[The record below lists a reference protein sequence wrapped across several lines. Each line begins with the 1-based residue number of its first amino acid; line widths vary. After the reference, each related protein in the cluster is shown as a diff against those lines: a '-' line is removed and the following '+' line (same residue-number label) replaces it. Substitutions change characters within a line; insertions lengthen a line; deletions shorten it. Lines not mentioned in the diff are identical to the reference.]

1 MVKITTDT
9 TSMYTV
15 SEGKAMGIDLVPMTL
30 IAGDKSYREI
40 EEINVDELKE
50 LIEAGVKLTTSQPAV
65 GEVMDLF
72 EEASEESPILHI
84 TMGANFSGA
93 YSSACAVKEMMDD
106 DVKEFI
112 TVYESGTVCGINWAM
127 VNIAKDMADKGFS
140 VEEIVKVLDHIK
152 ANDRNNM
159 LPQDFAMVQRGGR
172 VSEEE
177 RKLDPSL
184 NIVPVLAFNE
194 DRSRFVALGVM
205 PSLKPAIERVIE
217 EFKNTGV
224 DGKYFITIA
233 QSYCMEDAEMAK
245 AMLDEAFP
253 DCNKKIFTLTPVF
266 TVQSGTRCVSI
277 QAFLDPAKNNLY

>member
-50 LIEAGVKLTTSQPAV
+50 LIEKGVKLTTSQPAV

-106 DVKEFI
+106 DVKDFI
-112 TVYESGTVCGINWAM
+112 SIFLN
-127 VNIAKDMADKGFS
+127 AD
-140 VEEIVKVLDHIK
+140 
-152 ANDRNNM
+152 
-159 LPQDFAMVQRGGR
+159 
-172 VSEEE
+172 
-177 RKLDPSL
+177 
-184 NIVPVLAFNE
+184 
-194 DRSRFVALGVM
+194 
-205 PSLKPAIERVIE
+205 
-217 EFKNTGV
+217 
-224 DGKYFITIA
+224 
-233 QSYCMEDAEMAK
+233 
-245 AMLDEAFP
+245 FP
-253 DCNKKIFTLTPVF
+253 
-266 TVQSGTRCVSI
+266 
-277 QAFLDPAKNNLY
+277 

>member
-40 EEINVDELKE
+40 EEINVDELKA

-127 VNIAKDMADKGFS
+127 VNIAKDMADKGFA

-253 DCNKKIFTLTPVF
+253 DCSKKIFTLTPVF

>member
-72 EEASEESPILHI
+72 EEASEETPILHI

-106 DVKEFI
+106 DIKDFI

-127 VNIAKDMADKGFS
+127 VNIAKDMADKGHT

-194 DRSRFVALGVM
+194 DRSRFISLGIM
-205 PSLKPAIERVIE
+205 PTLKPAVEKVIE
-217 EFKNTGV
+217 EFKNSGV
-224 DGKYFITIA
+224 DGKYFIIIA
-233 QSYCMEDAEMAK
+233 QSYCMEDAQMAK

-253 DCNKKIFTLTPVF
+253 DCSKKIFTLTPVF

-277 QAFLDPAKNNLY
+277 QAFLDPAKNELY

>member
-40 EEINVDELKE
+40 EEINVDELKA

-253 DCNKKIFTLTPVF
+253 DCSKKIFTLTPVF

>member
-224 DGKYFITIA
+224 DDKYFITIA

-253 DCNKKIFTLTPVF
+253 DCSKKIFTLTPVF

>member
-30 IAGDKSYREI
+30 IADDKSYREI

-72 EEASEESPILHI
+72 EHASEETPILHI

-106 DVKEFI
+106 DIKDFI

-127 VNIAKDMADKGFS
+127 VNIAKDMADKGHT

-194 DRSRFVALGVM
+194 DRSRFISLGIM
-205 PSLKPAIERVIE
+205 PTLKPAIEKVIE
-217 EFKNTGV
+217 EFKNSGV

-233 QSYCMEDAEMAK
+233 QSYCMEDAQMAK

-253 DCNKKIFTLTPVF
+253 DCSKKIFTLTPVF

-277 QAFLDPAKNNLY
+277 QAFLDPAKNKLY

>member
-15 SEGKAMGIDLVPMTL
+15 AEGKAMGIDLVPMTL

-40 EEINVDELKE
+40 EEINVDELKV
-50 LIEAGVKLTTSQPAV
+50 LIEEGVKLTTSQPAV

-72 EEASEESPILHI
+72 EEASEETPILHI

-93 YSSACAVKEMMDD
+93 YSSACAVKEMMDED
-106 DVKEFI
+106 IKDFI

-127 VNIAKDMADKGFS
+127 VNIAKDMADKGHT

-205 PSLKPAIERVIE
+205 PSLKPAVEKVIE
-217 EFKNTGV
+217 EFKNSGV

-253 DCNKKIFTLTPVF
+253 DCSKKIFTLTPVF

-277 QAFLDPAKNNLY
+277 QAFLDPEKNKLY

>member
-15 SEGKAMGIDLVPMTL
+15 AEGKAMGIDLVPMTL

-40 EEINVDELKE
+40 EEINVDELKV
-50 LIEAGVKLTTSQPAV
+50 LIEDGVKLTTSQPAV

-72 EEASEESPILHI
+72 EQASEETPILHI

-93 YSSACAVKEMMDD
+93 YSSACAVKEMMDED
-106 DVKEFI
+106 IKDFI

-127 VNIAKDMADKGFS
+127 VNIAKDMADKGHT

-205 PSLKPAIERVIE
+205 PSLKPAVEKVIE
-217 EFKNTGV
+217 EFKNSGV
-224 DGKYFITIA
+224 DGRFFITIA

-253 DCNKKIFTLTPVF
+253 DCSKKIFTLTPVF

-277 QAFLDPAKNNLY
+277 QAFLDPEKNKLY

>member
-194 DRSRFVALGVM
+194 DRSRFIALGVM

-253 DCNKKIFTLTPVF
+253 DCSKKIFTLTPVF

>member
-72 EEASEESPILHI
+72 EQASEESPILHI

-253 DCNKKIFTLTPVF
+253 DCSKKIFTLTPVF

>member
-15 SEGKAMGIDLVPMTL
+15 AEGKAMGIDLVPMTL
-30 IAGDKSYREI
+30 IAGEKSYREI
-40 EEINVDELKE
+40 EEINVDELKG
-50 LIEAGVKLTTSQPAV
+50 LIEEGVKLTTSQPAV

-84 TMGANFSGA
+84 TMGANLSGA

-106 DVKEFI
+106 DIQDYI
-112 TVYESGTVCGINWAM
+112 TVYESGTVCGVNWVM
-127 VNIAKDMADKGFS
+127 VNVAKAMADKGHT

-152 ANDRNNM
+152 ANDRNHM

-194 DRSRFVALGVM
+194 DKSRFIALGVM
-205 PSLKPAIERVIE
+205 PSLKPAVERVIE
-217 EFKNTGV
+217 QFKATGV
-224 DGKYFITIA
+224 DDKYFITIA

-253 DCNKKIFTLTPVF
+253 GCDKKIFTLTPVF

-277 QAFLDPAKNNLY
+277 QAFLDPAKNELY

>member
-15 SEGKAMGIDLVPMTL
+15 AQGKEIGIDLVPMTL

-72 EEASEESPILHI
+72 EEASEETPILHI

-106 DVKEFI
+106 DVKDFI
-112 TVYESGTVCGINWAM
+112 TVYESGTVCGVNWAM
-127 VNIAKDMADKGFS
+127 VNIAKAMADKGYT

-152 ANDRNNM
+152 ANDRNHM

-184 NIVPVLAFNE
+184 NIVPVLGFNE
-194 DRSRFVALGVM
+194 DRSRFVSLGIM
-205 PSLKPAIERVIE
+205 PTLKPAIEKVIE
-217 EFKNTGV
+217 EFKNSGV

-253 DCNKKIFTLTPVF
+253 DCSKKIFTLTPVF

-277 QAFLDPAKNNLY
+277 QAFLDPAKNELY

>member
-30 IAGDKSYREI
+30 IAGEKSYREI
-40 EEINVDELKE
+40 EEINVDELKA

-253 DCNKKIFTLTPVF
+253 DCSKKIFTLTPVF

-277 QAFLDPAKNNLY
+277 QAFLDPVKNNLY

>member
-30 IAGDKSYREI
+30 IAGEKSYREI
-40 EEINVDELKE
+40 EEINVDELKA

-72 EEASEESPILHI
+72 EQASEESPILHI

-253 DCNKKIFTLTPVF
+253 DCSKKIFTLTPVF

>member
-127 VNIAKDMADKGFS
+127 VNIAKDMADKGFA

-253 DCNKKIFTLTPVF
+253 DCSKKIFTLTPVF

>member
-253 DCNKKIFTLTPVF
+253 DCSKKIFTLTPVF

-277 QAFLDPAKNNLY
+277 QAFHDPAKNNLH

>member
-30 IAGDKSYREI
+30 IAGEKSYREI
-40 EEINVDELKE
+40 EEINVDELKA

-140 VEEIVKVLDHIK
+140 VEEIIKVLDHIK

-253 DCNKKIFTLTPVF
+253 DCSKKIFTLTPVF

>member
-65 GEVMDLF
+65 GEVMNLF

-224 DGKYFITIA
+224 DDKYFITIA

-253 DCNKKIFTLTPVF
+253 DCSKKIFTLTPVF

>member
-9 TSMYTV
+9 TCMYTV
-15 SEGKAMGIDLVPMTL
+15 SEGKALGIDLVPMTL

-72 EEASEESPILHI
+72 EEASEESSILHI

-112 TVYESGTVCGINWAM
+112 TVHESGTVCGINWAM

-224 DGKYFITIA
+224 DDKYFITIA

-253 DCNKKIFTLTPVF
+253 GCSKKIFTLTPVF

-277 QAFLDPAKNNLY
+277 QALLDPAKNNLY

>member
-112 TVYESGTVCGINWAM
+112 TIYESGTVCGINWAM

-224 DGKYFITIA
+224 DDKYFITIA

-253 DCNKKIFTLTPVF
+253 DCSKKIFTLTPVF

>member
-9 TSMYTV
+9 TSMLTIA
-15 SEGKAMGIDLVPMTL
+15 EGKAMGIDLVPMTL
-30 IAGDKSYREI
+30 IDGDNSYREI
-40 EEINVDELKE
+40 EEITVEELKE
-50 LIEAGVKLTTSQPAV
+50 LIEADHKPTTSQPAV

-72 EEASEESPILHI
+72 EQASEETPILHI
-84 TMGANFSGA
+84 TMGANLSGA

-106 DVKEFI
+106 DIKDFI
-112 TVYESGTVCGINWAM
+112 TVYHSGTVCGVNWAM
-127 VNIAKDMADKGFS
+127 VNIAKDMADKGHT

-194 DRSRFVALGVM
+194 DKSRFVALGVM
-205 PSLKPAIERVIE
+205 PSLKPAVEKVIE
-217 EFKNTGV
+217 EFRNSGV
-224 DGKYFITIA
+224 DGRYFITIA

-253 DCNKKIFTLTPVF
+253 DCTKKIFTLTPVF

-277 QAFLDPAKNNLY
+277 QAFLDPAKNVLY

>member
-224 DGKYFITIA
+224 DDKYFITIA

-253 DCNKKIFTLTPVF
+253 DCSKKIFTLTPVF

-277 QAFLDPAKNNLY
+277 QAFLDPAKNELY

>member
-9 TSMYTV
+9 TSMLTIA
-15 SEGKAMGIDLVPMTL
+15 EGKAMGIDLVPMTL
-30 IAGDKSYREI
+30 IDGDKDYREI
-40 EEINVDELKE
+40 EEINVDEVKA
-50 LIEAGVKLTTSQPAV
+50 LIEAGHKLTTSQPAV
-65 GEVMDLF
+65 GEVIGLF
-72 EEASEESPILHI
+72 RMASAENPILHI
-84 TMGANFSGA
+84 TMGANLSGA
-93 YSSACAVKEMMDD
+93 YSSACLAKNMLPADIQD
-106 DVKEFI
+106 CI
-112 TVYESGTVCGINWAM
+112 TVYESGTVCGVNWAM
-127 VNIAKDMADKGFS
+127 VNIAKDMADKGHS

-152 ANDRNNM
+152 ANDRNHM

-194 DRSRFVALGVM
+194 DKSRFVALGVM
-205 PSLKPAIERVIE
+205 PSLKPAIEKVIE
-217 EFKNTGV
+217 QFKATGV

-253 DCNKKIFTLTPVF
+253 DCDKKIFTLTPVF

-277 QAFLDPAKNNLY
+277 QAFLDPAKNELY

>member
-15 SEGKAMGIDLVPMTL
+15 AQGKEMGIDLVPMTL

-72 EEASEESPILHI
+72 EEASEETPILHI
-84 TMGANFSGA
+84 TMGANLSGA

-106 DVKEFI
+106 DVKDFI
-112 TVYESGTVCGINWAM
+112 TVYESGTVCGVNWAM
-127 VNIAKDMADKGFS
+127 VNIAKDMADKGYT

-152 ANDRNNM
+152 ANDRNHM

-194 DRSRFVALGVM
+194 TKSQFMALGVM
-205 PSLKPAIERVIE
+205 PSLKPAVEKVIE
-217 EFKNTGV
+217 QFKATGV
-224 DGKYFITIA
+224 DEKYFITIA

-253 DCNKKIFTLTPVF
+253 DCSKKIFTLTPVF

-277 QAFLDPAKNNLY
+277 QAFLDPAKNQLY

>member
-30 IAGDKSYREI
+30 IAGENSYREI
-40 EEINVDELKE
+40 EEINVDELKV
-50 LIEAGVKLTTSQPAV
+50 LIEDGVKLTTSQPAV

-72 EEASEESPILHI
+72 EEASEENPILHI

-106 DVKEFI
+106 DVKDFI
-112 TVYESGTVCGINWAM
+112 TVYESGTVCGVNWAM
-127 VNIAKDMADKGFS
+127 VNIAKDMADKGHT

-152 ANDRNNM
+152 ANDRNHM

-184 NIVPVLAFNE
+184 NIVPVLGFNE

-205 PSLKPAIERVIE
+205 PSLKPAVEKVIE
-217 EFKNTGV
+217 QFKATGV

-253 DCNKKIFTLTPVF
+253 DCSKKIFTLTPVF

-277 QAFLDPAKNNLY
+277 QAFLDPTKNELY

>member
-15 SEGKAMGIDLVPMTL
+15 AEGKAMGIDLVPMTL

-40 EEINVDELKE
+40 EEINVDELKV
-50 LIEAGVKLTTSQPAV
+50 LIEEGVKLTTSQPAV

-106 DVKEFI
+106 DVKDFI
-112 TVYESGTVCGINWAM
+112 TVYESGTVCGVNWVM
-127 VNIAKDMADKGFS
+127 VNIAKDMADKGHT

-152 ANDRNNM
+152 ANDRNHM

-184 NIVPVLAFNE
+184 NIVPVLGFNE

-205 PSLKPAIERVIE
+205 PSLKPAVEKVIE
-217 EFKNTGV
+217 QFKATGV
-224 DGKYFITIA
+224 DEKFFITIA

-253 DCNKKIFTLTPVF
+253 DCSKKIFTLTPVF

-277 QAFLDPAKNNLY
+277 QAFLDPAKNELY

>member
-30 IAGDKSYREI
+30 IAGEKSYREI

-65 GEVMDLF
+65 GEVMNLF

-194 DRSRFVALGVM
+194 DRSRFIALGVM

-253 DCNKKIFTLTPVF
+253 DCSKKIFTLTPVF

-277 QAFLDPAKNNLY
+277 QAFIDPAKNNLY

>member
-30 IAGDKSYREI
+30 IADDKSYREI

-72 EEASEESPILHI
+72 EHASEETPILHI

-106 DVKEFI
+106 DIKDFI

-127 VNIAKDMADKGFS
+127 VNIAKDMADKGHT

-177 RKLDPSL
+177 RKMDPSL

-194 DRSRFVALGVM
+194 DRSRFISLGIM
-205 PSLKPAIERVIE
+205 PTLKPAIEKVIE
-217 EFKNTGV
+217 EFKNSGV

-233 QSYCMEDAEMAK
+233 QSYCMEDAQMAK

-253 DCNKKIFTLTPVF
+253 DCSKKIFTLIPVF

-277 QAFLDPAKNNLY
+277 QAFLDPAKNELY

>member
-40 EEINVDELKE
+40 EEINVDKLKE

-152 ANDRNNM
+152 VNDRNNM

-224 DGKYFITIA
+224 DDKYFITIA

-253 DCNKKIFTLTPVF
+253 DCSKKIFTLTPVF

>member
-15 SEGKAMGIDLVPMTL
+15 AQGKEMGIDLVPMTL

-50 LIEAGVKLTTSQPAV
+50 LIESGVKLTTSQPAV

-72 EEASEESPILHI
+72 EMASEETPILHI

-93 YSSACAVKEMMDD
+93 YSSACAVKEMMDE
-106 DVKEFI
+106 DVKDYI
-112 TVYESGTVCGINWAM
+112 TIYESGTVCGVNWAM
-127 VNIAKDMADKGFS
+127 VNIAKDMADKGHT

-194 DRSRFVALGVM
+194 DRSKFISLGIM
-205 PSLKPAIERVIE
+205 PTLKPAIEKVIE
-217 EFKNTGV
+217 EFKNSGV
-224 DGKYFITIA
+224 DGRYFITIA

-245 AMLDEAFP
+245 AMLDQAFP
-253 DCNKKIFTLTPVF
+253 DCSKKIFTLTPVF
-266 TVQSGTRCVSI
+266 TIQSGTRCVSI
-277 QAFLDPAKNNLY
+277 QAFLDPAKNELY

>member
-93 YSSACAVKEMMDD
+93 YSSACAVKEIMDD

-253 DCNKKIFTLTPVF
+253 DCSKKIFTLTPVF

>member
-127 VNIAKDMADKGFS
+127 VNIAKDMADKGFAI
-140 VEEIVKVLDHIK
+140 EEIVKVLDHIK

-159 LPQDFAMVQRGGR
+159 LPQDFAMVQRVGR

-253 DCNKKIFTLTPVF
+253 DCSKKIFTLTPVF

>member
-65 GEVMDLF
+65 GEVMNLF

-106 DVKEFI
+106 DVKDFI

-217 EFKNTGV
+217 EFKKTGV
-224 DGKYFITIA
+224 DDKYFITIA

-253 DCNKKIFTLTPVF
+253 DCSKKIFTLTPVF

>member
-217 EFKNTGV
+217 EFKSTGV
-224 DGKYFITIA
+224 DDKYFITIA

-253 DCNKKIFTLTPVF
+253 DCSKKIFTLTPVF